1 MPVCKTCDTEKTVTE
16 FYKNPNCKGGIRS
29 VCKQCVAV
37 KAKEYRDANREKVL
51 EQKRQERKR
60 NKDRYREK
68 DAKYY
73 AANKERRSTVA
84 KSWYE
89 RNKDEVKA
97 RAKAWAEANPDR
109 IKEAKRKNK
118 VTRKDTI
125 RAEYQ
130 RNKPDYFA
138 RAAARRVSVKQATP
152 VWADKDQI
160 AEMYLIAGKL
170 NGFFTKP
177 VVHVDH
183 IVPLNSKLVCGLH
196 THANLEIISAKAN
209 LSKKNRHWPDMP

>member
-1 MPVCKTCDTEKTVTE
+1 MPVCKTCDTDKAVTE

-37 KAKEYRDANREKVL
+37 KVKEYKDANREKVL
-51 EQKRQERKR
+51 EQKRQERQR
-60 NKDRYREK
+60 NREQYREK

-73 AANKERRSTVA
+73 AANKERCTAVA

-89 RNKDEVKA
+89 RNKEKVLADVKA
-97 RAKAWAEANPDR
+97 WQEANPER
-109 IKEAKRKNK
+109 VKEAKRKNK

-130 RNKPDYFA
+130 RNKHDYFA

-152 VWADKDQI
+152 MWADKDQI
-160 AEMYLIAGKL
+160 AEIYIIAGKL

-196 THANLEIISAKAN
+196 THVNLEIISAKAN
-209 LSKKNRHWPDMP
+209 LSKGNATWPNMP